1 MFSVSSQRNG
11 YANIDEF
18 EGTENKNNLSNNPYL
33 GVVAGRTVGHAASFE
48 VVAAVHTLPTLGV
61 QGSWSYRYV
70 QVCTYIYTY
79 KQQQCCQLHTAV
91 RTTTTGR

>member
-1 MFSVSSQRNG
+1 LTVQKVKITF
-11 YANIDEF
+11 
-18 EGTENKNNLSNNPYL
+18 SNNPYL

-70 QVCTYIYTY
+70 QECTYI
-79 KQQQCCQLHTAV
+79 HMNSNSAAV
-91 RTTTTGR
+91 KNEPSFWVNQRPLYNFCPFQI